1 MFDIDLLDQLKNLSI
16 NTGIVTQV
24 FIVVFLTLLMNFIA
38 KKVLNRLHAKLK
50 KTQTPWDDAL
60 VDALRKP
67 LAVLIWI
74 LGFTMAAEVLDKHAP
89 SVLFE
94 AVEPVRDI
102 GVIVCGIWFL
112 MRFITRAEHN
122 FLQYRASQGME
133 VDQTTINA
141 VAKLLRA
148 SALITGGLV
157 ILQTLGFSISGVL
170 AFGGI
175 GGIAIGFASKDLLA
189 NFFGALM
196 IYFDRPFVVGDWI
209 RSPDRNIEGTVEH
222 IGWRLTRI
230 RTFDQ
235 RPLYV
240 PNATFTSIAVENPS
254 RMTHRRIYE
263 TIGIRHEDA
272 NKMANIVRD
281 VKKMIL
287 EHPEID
293 QAQTIIVNFDKFADS
308 SLNFFIY
315 TFTRTKQW
323 VKYHAV
329 KEDVLLKV
337 IEIVAAH
344 DARIAL
350 PTSTVH
356 VPQSVRFEAEQRI
369 REELAA

>member
-1 MFDIDLLDQLKNLSI
+1 MLDIDLLDQLKNLSI

-102 GVIVCGIWFL
+102 GIIVCGIWFL

-356 VPQSVRFEAEQRI
+356 VPQSVRFEAEQKI

>member
-24 FIVVFLTLLMNFIA
+24 FIVVFLTLLMNFVA

-50 KTQTPWDDAL
+50 NTQTPWDDAL
-60 VDALRKP
+60 IDALRKP

-102 GVIVCGIWFL
+102 GIIVCGIWFL

-122 FLQYRASQGME
+122 FLQYRASQGMD

-141 VAKLLRA
+141 IAKLLRA
-148 SALITGGLV
+148 SALITGGLI

-272 NKMANIVRD
+272 NKMANIVQD

-293 QAQTIIVNFDKFADS
+293 QTQTIIVNFDKFADS

-323 VKYHAV
+323 VKYHEV

-356 VPQSVRFEAEQRI
+356 VPQSIRIEAEQRI